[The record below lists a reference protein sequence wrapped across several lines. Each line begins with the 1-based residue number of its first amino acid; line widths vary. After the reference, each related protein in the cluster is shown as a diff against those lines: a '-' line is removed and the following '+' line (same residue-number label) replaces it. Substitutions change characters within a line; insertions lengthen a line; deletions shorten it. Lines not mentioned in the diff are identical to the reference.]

1 MTYRLRY
8 TEEARADIK
17 RLYGFLLDHD
27 FQAAEKAVETIIR
40 TIESLRDF
48 PFAARKAPGGDS
60 FLREL
65 VIPFGSA
72 GYIALF
78 EIEDATTVN
87 IIAVRHQREDDYH

>member
-8 TEEARADIK
+8 TKEARADLK
-17 RLYGFLLDHD
+17 RLYGFLLDRD
-27 FQAAEKAVETIIR
+27 FQAAENALETIIR
-40 TIESLRDF
+40 TINSLREF
-48 PFAARKAPGGDS
+48 PFAARKAPGDDP

-78 EIEDATTVN
+78 HIRNATTVD
-87 IIAVRHQREDDYH
+87 IIAIRHQREDDYH